1 MNFWAMFSSCARLA
15 WLAGMLLAVVGCGLV
30 LRFWDNGVAPA
41 LMLAVCAVAQ
51 GWGQRSELFNRWTDY
66 HYYGFRYENK
76 TLLTDPVWE
85 QIAASGKYSHL
96 AFATFDFEHDEFW
109 DLVDFAADHG
119 WISIASTWRIWT
131 ATLRRSRCRAS

>member
-1 MNFWAMFSSCARLA
+1 
-15 WLAGMLLAVVGCGLV
+15 
-30 LRFWDNGVAPA
+30 
-41 LMLAVCAVAQ
+41 MLAVCAVAQ

-109 DLVDFAADHG
+109 DLVDVEQLLHGAYGRQPGRGHAAG
-119 WISIASTWRIWT
+119 
-131 ATLRRSRCRAS
+131 

>member
-1 MNFWAMFSSCARLA
+1 
-15 WLAGMLLAVVGCGLV
+15 MLLAAVGCGLV

-76 TLLTDPVWE
+76 TPADRPRVGADRRQW
-85 QIAASGKYSHL
+85 QVQPSGLCH
-96 AFATFDFEHDEFW
+96 
-109 DLVDFAADHG
+109 
-119 WISIASTWRIWT
+119 I
-131 ATLRRSRCRAS
+131 